1 MPLYHWYS
9 KTVKCSVRE
18 AKYFKIQSKKL
29 LRIAD
34 RNLTSNKKGREKKKV
49 ANLAILLQIGDEI
62 GNRTFICLGL
72 MITGYLFLEFSVV
85 MRTTIVL
92 LRFSWN
98 FTGKGR

>member
-34 RNLTSNKKGREKKKV
+34 RNLTPNKKGREKV
-49 ANLAILLQIGDEI
+49 ANLATLLQIGDEI

-72 MITGYLFLEFSVV
+72 MITGYLLLEFSVV
-85 MRTTIVL
+85 M
-92 LRFSWN
+92 
-98 FTGKGR
+98 

>member
-18 AKYFKIQSKKL
+18 AKKL

-34 RNLTSNKKGREKKKV
+34 SNLTRIKKGEKKKV
-49 ANLAILLQIGDEI
+49 ANLATLLQIGDEI

-72 MITGYLFLEFSVV
+72 MITGYLLLEFSVV
-85 MRTTIVL
+85 MRTTCTIVL
-92 LRFSWN
+92 VRFSWN